1 MTEEPKKKKKSPKT
15 KNPHKQHNTKTPT
28 NQQTTTTKL
37 RAWELSLWGSDRC
50 EMHSGSAFE

>member
-1 MTEEPKKKKKSPKT
+1 MTEEQKKKKKPT
-15 KNPHKQHNTKTPT
+15 QTTQHKDTNQPT
-28 NQQTTTTKL
+28 NNNKIERL